1 MGFTYAAASLE
12 NGTQTYAKFTRWSRT
27 ATFSFFPPLSIE
39 TEQNSTPTCFD
50 PFDKVENLGGIVPN
64 CRMTARKGSSQP
76 VMSAL
81 LCLEDRDHTSSA
93 NS

>member
-27 ATFSFFPPLSIE
+27 AAFSFFPPLSIE

-64 CRMTARKGSSQP
+64 CRMTANINNPCKKRIKPASDVSTAVP
-76 VMSAL
+76 
-81 LCLEDRDHTSSA
+81 
-93 NS
+93 